1 MNRRV
6 TFYLLIMFL
15 PKRKEHLKYNKRYNK
30 KNINLNGHSYIFVV
44 EHTRKSSNMFKQSK
58 IAFTTQLDRKLAN
71 DVIRYFYLL
80 LLDLMCLTMQINQS
94 IIYIVRCSV
103 FLPMGY
109 YFYNQTEGL
118 VFKESTKEESTLND
132 RYYFCNIMEDIKWM
146 SAAWYQKSS
155 D

>member
-1 MNRRV
+1 
-6 TFYLLIMFL
+6 
-15 PKRKEHLKYNKRYNK
+15 
-30 KNINLNGHSYIFVV
+30 
-44 EHTRKSSNMFKQSK
+44 MFKRSK

-94 IIYIVRCSV
+94 IIYI
-103 FLPMGY
+103 Y

-132 RYYFCNIMEDIKWM
+132 RYYFYNIMEDIKWM

>member
-30 KNINLNGHSYIFVV
+30 KNIYLNGHSYIFVV
-44 EHTRKSSNMFKQSK
+44 EHTRKSSNVFKQSK

-71 DVIRYFYLL
+71 DVIRYIYLL

-94 IIYIVRCSV
+94 IIYIVSCSV
-103 FLPMGY
+103 FFTDGILFLQPNRRLG
-109 YFYNQTEGL
+109 F
-118 VFKESTKEESTLND
+118 
-132 RYYFCNIMEDIKWM
+132 
-146 SAAWYQKSS
+146 
-155 D
+155 

>member
-1 MNRRV
+1 
-6 TFYLLIMFL
+6 
-15 PKRKEHLKYNKRYNK
+15 
-30 KNINLNGHSYIFVV
+30 
-44 EHTRKSSNMFKQSK
+44 MFKQSK
-58 IAFTTQLDRKLAN
+58 IAFTTQLDRQLAN

-94 IIYIVRCSV
+94 IIYIVSCSV

-118 VFKESTKEESTLND
+118 VFKESTKEESTLN
-132 RYYFCNIMEDIKWM
+132 YFYNIMEDIKWM

>member
-1 MNRRV
+1 
-6 TFYLLIMFL
+6 
-15 PKRKEHLKYNKRYNK
+15 
-30 KNINLNGHSYIFVV
+30 
-44 EHTRKSSNMFKQSK
+44 MFKQSK

-94 IIYIVRCSV
+94 IIYIVSCSV

-132 RYYFCNIMEDIKWM
+132 RYYFYNIMEDIKWM
-146 SAAWYQKSS
+146 SGAWYQKSS

>member
-1 MNRRV
+1 
-6 TFYLLIMFL
+6 
-15 PKRKEHLKYNKRYNK
+15 
-30 KNINLNGHSYIFVV
+30 
-44 EHTRKSSNMFKQSK
+44 MFKQSK

-80 LLDLMCLTMQINQS
+80 LLDLMCLTMQTNQS
-94 IIYIVRCSV
+94 IIYIVSCSV

-118 VFKESTKEESTLND
+118 VFKESTKEERTVND
-132 RYYFCNIMEDIKWM
+132 RYYFYNIMEDIKWM

>member
-6 TFYLLIMFL
+6 TFYLLICFC
-15 PKRKEHLKYNKRYNK
+15 RKGKNILSTIKGIIK

-44 EHTRKSSNMFKQSK
+44 EHTRKSSIMFKQSK

-132 RYYFCNIMEDIKWM
+132 RYYFYNIMEDIKWM

>member
-1 MNRRV
+1 MIRRV

-30 KNINLNGHSYIFVV
+30 KIYLNGHSYIFVV
-44 EHTRKSSNMFKQSK
+44 EHTRKSSNMFKRSK

-71 DVIRYFYLL
+71 DDIRYFYLL
-80 LLDLMCLTMQINQS
+80 LLDLLCLTMQINQS
-94 IIYIVRCSV
+94 IIYIVRCSF

-132 RYYFCNIMEDIKWM
+132 RYYFYNIMEDIKWM

>member
-1 MNRRV
+1 
-6 TFYLLIMFL
+6 
-15 PKRKEHLKYNKRYNK
+15 
-30 KNINLNGHSYIFVV
+30 
-44 EHTRKSSNMFKQSK
+44 MFKRPK

-80 LLDLMCLTMQINQS
+80 LLDLMCLTMQIYQS
-94 IIYIVRCSV
+94 IIYIVHCSV
-103 FLPMGY
+103 FFLPMGY

-132 RYYFCNIMEDIKWM
+132 RYYFYNIKEDIKWM